1 MGLSVRKRT
10 WKIHWSGQVTGHH
23 VGQRLQI
30 ARQVSCTRHPA
41 TSSLLAFLIAAKKR
55 ENYELRWDFH
65 MAMGHSQGQT
75 CQNPGTLMNP
85 RILEIT
91 GKWRLYYSRIQYQGE
106 KCKNPARSRSV
117 SSPHGLTK
125 ANSAGAI
132 LTPNGTMRVL
142 EKRSRQRSDWIRMD
156 KVNF

>member
-1 MGLSVRKRT
+1 MGVSLDRPSEKDRKRYT
-10 WKIHWSGQVTGHH
+10 GQVRWQAIKRGANTSK
-23 VGQRLQI
+23 R
-30 ARQVSCTRHPA
+30 ARQVSCTRHLA
-41 TSSLLAFLIAAKKR
+41 TSSLLAFLIAAIYQIT
-55 ENYELRWDFH
+55 NLRDFH

-85 RILEIT
+85 GIPEIT
-91 GKWRLYYSRIQYQGE
+91 GKWRLCYSRIQYQGE

-132 LTPNGTMRVL
+132 SHTKRNNEGFGKTFKA
-142 EKRSRQRSDWIRMD
+142 EKWLD
-156 KVNF
+156 KDG

>member
-1 MGLSVRKRT
+1 
-10 WKIHWSGQVTGHH
+10 
-23 VGQRLQI
+23 
-30 ARQVSCTRHPA
+30 
-41 TSSLLAFLIAAKKR
+41 
-55 ENYELRWDFH
+55 
-65 MAMGHSQGQT
+65 
-75 CQNPGTLMNP
+75 MNP
-85 RILEIT
+85 RIPEIT

-142 EKRSRQRSDWIRMD
+142 EKRSRPRSDWIRME